1 MVCLFVCL
9 YLSVLAIEGQVSK
22 IWSVITA
29 KIKLTLRVLLLEPAV
44 LLSRSDILLLEPALL
59 LLRSG
64 ILLLELA
71 CEQAL
76 GLGVWVFV
84 VGRGWGEEKERELLV
99 PFPPSTPCPQQKPKS
114 RARELARRL
123 YWNLFFCYCL
133 MAFCYWI
140 LLFCYCAMLVFV
152 FCHFVLAF

>member
-1 MVCLFVCL
+1 M

-84 VGRGWGEEKERELLV
+84 VGRGWGEEKERELL
-99 PFPPSTPCPQQKPKS
+99 
-114 RARELARRL
+114 ARRL

-140 LLFCYCAMLVFV
+140 LLFCYCAMLVF
-152 FCHFVLAF
+152 CHFVLAF